1 MSRRLFTAS
10 WTDDFFA
17 GVLPAGA
24 GGPELVRRRGTLL
37 YGTEPLRSLK
47 DLQGKTIR
55 AQDSQIDA
63 AENNGLAYY
72 FMDCPE

>member
-1 MSRRLFTAS
+1 MQAFSRRELAGLS
-10 WTDDFFA
+10 WSD
-17 GVLPAGA
+17 AGA
-24 GGPELVRRRGTLL
+24 RSF

>member
-1 MSRRLFTAS
+1 MGLS
-10 WTDDFFA
+10 WYD
-17 GVLPAGA
+17 AGA
-24 GGPELVRRRGTLL
+24 RSF

-55 AQDSQIDA
+55 VQDSQIDA
-63 AENNGLAYY
+63 AENNGPAYY

>member
-10 WTDDFFA
+10 WTDDFLQTFSRRELVGLSWYDA
-17 GVLPAGA
+17 GV
-24 GGPELVRRRGTLL
+24 RSF

-55 AQDSQIDA
+55 VQDSRIDA
-63 AENNGLAYY
+63 AENNGPAYY